1 MQIFDVSL
9 LVLWVSL
16 FLFLVNILIFHD
28 QTKVDTFLDTL
39 YVFFTSIGFLAPY
52 FCLLKPPLSCG
63 AKIFISFS

>member
-39 YVFFTSIGFLAPY
+39 YVFY
-52 FCLLKPPLSCG
+52 
-63 AKIFISFS
+63 